1 MGPVMFLARLAAGF
15 RKTIILVLCKILAIG
30 AQTSH
35 AQEQTTDGHADNS
48 TTTLAEMIDNFAS
61 SGLTLNEGI
70 SQDHIVQVFSE
81 AQIVSAG
88 YSLLLFAFG
97 TEVEIDSTWM
107 PISDRVA
114 DFDMEGVY
122 GNGSYVEAL
131 RTFAQ
136 TAGVEKQLSEAS
148 DDIDLSQPI
157 GELSYVLGGN
167 HVRIQPKIDS
177 DWFDPNSLTKIAK
190 SIESVSAKRRR
201 FWYLDNGQAFT
212 LTFLSDSEA
221 AALNG
226 LEPGLLKPYTW

>member
-1 MGPVMFLARLAAGF
+1 MGPYMFLARLVAGC
-15 RKTIILVLCKILAIG
+15 RKTIILILCKILTIG
-30 AQTSH
+30 AQASH
-35 AQEQTTDGHADNS
+35 AQGQTTDGHSNNAAAS
-48 TTTLAEMIDNFAS
+48 LAKMIEKFAL
-61 SGLTLNEGI
+61 SGLTLNKGI

-97 TEVEIDSTWM
+97 TEVEIESTWI

-122 GNGSYVEAL
+122 GSGSYVEAL
-131 RTFAQ
+131 QIFAQ

-148 DDIDLSQPI
+148 DDINLSQPD

-167 HVRIQPKIDS
+167 HVRIQLKIDS
-177 DWFDPNSLTKIAK
+177 DWFDPTALTKVAK
-190 SIESVSAKRRR
+190 SIESVSADGRR
-201 FWYLDNGQAFT
+201 FWYMDNGQAFT
-212 LTFLSDSEA
+212 LTFLSNSDA

-226 LEPGLLKPYTW
+226 LEPGLLKPYTL